1 MTRRIKD
8 KPYCKQ
14 LSDTFYLMLLQ
25 GVQYAIPL
33 IIVPYL
39 MIVLGANHYG
49 YIGFAT
55 VICLYFNTIVEFGFN
70 MSATKSIAIAYEEKN
85 FQEIS
90 EVFLSTLVAKLI
102 LLLLSTVLCF
112 SICFIIPQFRPYIRT
127 VAFMYPL
134 VIGNT
139 FTFTFLFQGIGKIRT
154 LSIINMVS
162 KAMVLP
168 LTFLFVKKPEDCNLA
183 ALIQSSVCVLTAI
196 ISIWVLFSYSIL
208 HKVTLMK
215 GNIMLAFKDS
225 FPLFLSNAATTLYT
239 NLFTVILAIFATP
252 AMVGRYS
259 ASERI
264 MRVFVLV
271 ISQPINQAFFPK
283 IVSLGNN
290 NRSQART
297 LIFKLE
303 RIVGLL
309 MITISVILFA
319 MSDVIAHF
327 LGDSYS
333 NIAPLLRIMSLA
345 PFAISVGGIIGQM
358 GLVAIGNDKSKRN
371 FCMTYWIV
379 APVSLLFVFILSPFL
394 FETGAAVALV
404 ITEYTVFA
412 LMYHYYPQDKLK
424 LV

>member
-1 MTRRIKD
+1 MINNLKD
-8 KPYCKQ
+8 KAYYKQ

-39 MIVLGANHYG
+39 MIVLGADHYG

-70 MSATKSIAIAYEEKN
+70 MSATKSIAIAYEERD

-90 EVFLSTLVAKLI
+90 KVFLSTLVAKLI

-112 SICFIIPQFRPYIRT
+112 SICFVIPQFRPYVPT

-134 VIGNT
+134 VIGGT
-139 FTFTFLFQGIGKIRT
+139 FTFTFLFQGIGKIRA
-154 LSIINMVS
+154 LSVINMVS
-162 KAMVLP
+162 KILVLP
-168 LTFLFVKKPEDCNLA
+168 LTFLFVKSPDDCNLA
-183 ALIQSSVCVLTAI
+183 ALIQSSVYVLTAI
-196 ISIWVLFSYSIL
+196 ISICVLFKYSIL
-208 HKVTLMK
+208 HKISITINDVK
-215 GNIMLAFKDS
+215 LAFKES

-264 MRVFVLV
+264 MRVCVLV

-283 IVSLGNN
+283 IASLGNT

-297 LIFKLE
+297 LVFKLE
-303 RIVGLL
+303 KIVALL
-309 MITISVILFA
+309 MITISVSLFA
-319 MSDVIAHF
+319 TADIIAKF

-358 GLVAIGNDKSKRN
+358 GLIAIGNEKSKRN
-371 FCMTYWIV
+371 FCKTYWIV
-379 APVSLLFVFILSPFL
+379 APISLLCVSILSPIL
-394 FETGAAVALV
+394 FETGAAIALV
-404 ITEYTVFA
+404 LTEYTVFA
-412 LMYHYYPQDKLK
+412 LLYHYYRQDKQK